1 LTSEQEL
8 CFYGFTRSGA
18 RELLDREGV
27 VFDPEEDEV
36 YTLLEV
42 WLESQQSENDGFF
55 ATAEG
60 YKLAAERI
68 GMNATFC
75 DAIGDP
81 CHFEMISK
89 DSLGTW
95 VRRHVHD
102 GHLLYL
108 EYVIQHYNGSQLTLC
123 RKISLRVQSR
133 SENAA
138 GSNSSTVEM
147 VGTVDQGDGD
157 MHQGKISRD

>member
-108 EYVIQHYNGSQLTLC
+108 E
-123 RKISLRVQSR
+123 KISLRVQSR